1 MPKNRVGTDGQV
13 GVLGG
18 EWGFPLGVHPESS
31 GSPGGGTA
39 GSWPCGA
46 GGHSSPLCEAVGWKP
61 PHKGPGRIP
70 SPARAAGSVP
80 QYRLQGV
87 LGQGWAMTPGPS
99 TLLSLGES
107 GGAGPD
113 SRGRGALLSPDSSPG
128 DPGVLGVQRGSLC
141 IPGAAPS
148 ALAQTQVMGK
158 VRSWTRAGCGVRAD

>member
-1 MPKNRVGTDGQV
+1 MGLPPRGAP
-13 GVLGG
+13 G
-18 EWGFPLGVHPESS
+18 EQWEPRGRN
-31 GSPGGGTA
+31 
-39 GSWPCGA
+39 SWEPALRA
-46 GGHSSPLCEAVGWKP
+46 GGHSSPLCEAVGWKL
-61 PHKGPGRIP
+61 PHKGPGHIP
-70 SPARAAGSVP
+70 SPARAAGSIP

-128 DPGVLGVQRGSLC
+128 DPGVLGVQRGSLS

>member
-1 MPKNRVGTDGQV
+1 MGLPPRGAPGEQLSLVGAQREEQLRPLSGKCVT
-13 GVLGG
+13 GG
-18 EWGFPLGVHPESS
+18 E
-31 GSPGGGTA
+31 
-39 GSWPCGA
+39 GA
-46 GGHSSPLCEAVGWKP
+46 LPLCEAVGWKP

-87 LGQGWAMTPGPS
+87 LGQGWAMAPGPS

-128 DPGVLGVQRGSLC
+128 DPRVLWVQRGSLS